1 MTRFAHFEIA
11 ELKVVYRA
19 LHQHL
24 LEHPELMDTDFLEQ
38 LQRWLQHVAGQ
49 QGVDI
54 RDHSAWDAWLGN
66 AAVACEDRVAQRVVV
81 EP

>member
-24 LEHPELMDTDFLEQ
+24 LEHPELMDTDFLSD

-49 QGVDI
+49 QGVDVG
-54 RDHSAWDAWLGN
+54 DHGAWDAWLGN
-66 AAVACEDRVAQRVVV
+66 AAVSCEDRVAQRVVV
-81 EP
+81 DS

>member
-24 LEHPELMDTDFLEQ
+24 LQHPELMDTDFLSQ
-38 LQRWLQHVAGQ
+38 LQRWLQTVAAQ
-49 QGVDI
+49 QGVDVG
-54 RDHSAWDAWLGN
+54 DHAAWAAWLADGG
-66 AAVACEDRVAQRVVV
+66 A
-81 EP
+81 P